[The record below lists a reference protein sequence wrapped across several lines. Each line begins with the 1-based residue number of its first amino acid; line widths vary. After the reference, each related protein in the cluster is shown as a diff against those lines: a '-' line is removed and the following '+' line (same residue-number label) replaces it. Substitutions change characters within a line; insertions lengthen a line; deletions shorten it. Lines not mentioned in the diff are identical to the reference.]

1 MVDSLTGGTH
11 PVAGGQ
17 QHRILRE
24 STANDPMDF
33 DTCLWDEIQ
42 DMPGEIFDFEDDLL
56 TSWENTGRGQRLSNM
71 GADRATNML
80 TV

>member
-1 MVDSLTGGTH
+1 
-11 PVAGGQ
+11 
-17 QHRILRE
+17 
-24 STANDPMDF
+24 MDF

-56 TSWENTGRGQRLSNM
+56 ASWENTSQGQRRTNH
-71 GADRATNML
+71 GAVDSLWNML